1 MRGADWTGA
10 AIVLLLGGLT
20 VFLGFSG
27 GGFFPAAT
35 ALAALVLCGA
45 LVLRITLA
53 RDPFSGLSAAVGVPL
68 ALLVAFAV
76 LTLASSGWSDSSAR
90 ALLEFDRVLLYVL
103 ALAFFGMLT
112 PSGRRVAWGIRAL
125 AGASTI
131 VCVSGLVTR
140 VAADVWPIAAN
151 VHDDR
156 LSFPVTYWNALGLLA
171 ALGIVACAQLTTSSR
186 EPRAGR
192 VLAAAATPLLAA
204 TLLLTFSRASLALA
218 LVGVVIYIVVARP
231 RALLGGLIATVPATA
246 VGLVFAYRADLLATE
261 RFDSAAAIAQGHDLA
276 LVLALCA
283 AAAGAARAALFGL
296 DERFAALE
304 LRKPGGKAL
313 GVVVAAIAAVLLVA
327 AFAVDAPDRIG
338 DQWDRFVAGDV
349 VDDSG
354 DTRGRLTDLGNNGR
368 IAHWQVALDGFS
380 AKPVVGN
387 GAGTYQ
393 LLWARD
399 RPYDFT
405 VNDGHSLYLE
415 VMSEFGLVGIVL
427 LAGVLLSFLVGVA
440 LRARGPERD
449 VHAAVLA
456 LIVIWMVHAGID
468 WDWEMP
474 VVTLWLF
481 ALAGLSL
488 SCRRGDA
495 SVAPSAGPSQIVRV
509 VAALGVLVLA
519 VTPAAIVISQGH
531 LDTAVNAFKR
541 GDCRTAINSAL
552 DSLDAVSVRAEPFE
566 ILGFCDIRQGQTQLA
581 LQAMDNAVARD
592 PNSWETHYGLAIV
605 RAAAGLDPR
614 PELAIARRLNPFES
628 RPREAAELLRGD
640 DPQKWKRRALRARLP
655 IQ

>member
-1 MRGADWTGA
+1 
-10 AIVLLLGGLT
+10 
-20 VFLGFSG
+20 
-27 GGFFPAAT
+27 
-35 ALAALVLCGA
+35 VLCVA

-53 RDPFSGLSAAVGVPL
+53 RNPFAGLSAAVGLPL

-76 LTLASSGWSDSSAR
+76 LTLASAGWSDSSAR

-103 ALAFFGMLT
+103 TLAFFGMLT
-112 PSGRRVAWGIRAL
+112 PSASRVAWGIRAL
-125 AGASTI
+125 AGAATI
-131 VCVSGLVTR
+131 ICVSGLATR

-171 ALGIVACAQLTTSSR
+171 ALGIVACAQLATSAR

-218 LVGVVIYIVVARP
+218 VVGVLIYIVVARP
-231 RALLGGLIATVPATA
+231 RALLGGLIATVPPTA
-246 VGLVFAYRADLLATE
+246 VGLVFAYRADLLVSE
-261 RFDSAAAIAQGHDLA
+261 RFDSAAAVAQGHDLA

-283 AAAGAARAALFGL
+283 IVAAAARAALFGL
-296 DERFAALE
+296 DERIAARPV
-304 LRKPGGKAL
+304 RKPSGKAI
-313 GVVVAAIAAVLLVA
+313 GAVVVAIAAVLVVA
-327 AFAVDAPDRIG
+327 AVAIDAPGRIG
-338 DQWDRFVAGDV
+338 HQWDRFVAGDV
-349 VDDSG
+349 VDDQG
-354 DTRGRLTDLGNNGR
+354 DTRARLTDLGNNGR
-368 IAHWQVALDGFS
+368 LDHWRVAIDGFRDEP
-380 AKPVVGN
+380 AIGN

-427 LAGVLLSFLVGVA
+427 LAGMLLSFLVGVA
-440 LRARGPERD
+440 LRIRGPERD

-456 LIVIWMVHAGID
+456 LIAIWMVHAGID

-488 SCRRGDA
+488 ACLRGKA
-495 SVAPSAGPSQIVRV
+495 KGERAVAGGGPRQIVRV

-519 VTPAAIVISQGH
+519 VTPAATVISQGH
-531 LDTAVNAFKR
+531 LDSAVAAFKR
-541 GDCRTAINSAL
+541 GDCRTAINSSL

-581 LQAMDNAVARD
+581 LQAMDNAVSRD

-605 RAAAGLDPR
+605 RAAAGLDPH
-614 PELAIARRLNPFES
+614 PQLAIARRLNPLES
-628 RPREAAELLRGD
+628 RPQQAAELLRGN
-640 DPQKWKRRALRARLP
+640 DPQKWKRRARRARLP

>member
-1 MRGADWTGA
+1 MP
-10 AIVLLLGGLT
+10 LGGLT

-35 ALAALVLCGA
+35 AFAALVLCGA

-53 RDPFSGLSAAVGVPL
+53 RNPFAGLNAAVGLPL

-76 LTLASSGWSDSSAR
+76 LTLTSAGWSDSSAR

-103 ALAFFGMLT
+103 TLAFFGMLT

-125 AGASTI
+125 AAAATI
-131 VCVSGLVTR
+131 VCVSGLMTR

-171 ALGIVACAQLTTSSR
+171 ALGIVACAQVTTSSR
-186 EPRAGR
+186 EPRLGR

-218 LVGVVIYIVVARP
+218 VIGLLIYIVVGRP
-231 RALLGGLIATVPATA
+231 RALLGGLIATVPPTV
-246 VGLVFAYRADLLATE
+246 VGLVFAYRADLLASE

-283 AAAGAARAALFGL
+283 IAAAAARAALFGL
-296 DERFAALE
+296 DERFAA
-304 LRKPGGKAL
+304 RPGRQLAGKTIGAI
-313 GVVVAAIAAVLLVA
+313 VAAAVAVVLVA
-327 AFAVDAPDRIG
+327 AVAVDAPGRVS

-349 VDDSG
+349 VDDQG
-354 DTRGRLTDLGNNGR
+354 DTRARLTDLGNNGR
-368 IAHWQVALDGFS
+368 LDHWRIALDGFRDE
-380 AKPVVGN
+380 PVVGN

-440 LRARGPERD
+440 LRIRGPERD

-456 LIVIWMVHAGID
+456 LIAIWMVHAGID

-488 SCRRGDA
+488 ACLRGEA
-495 SVAPSAGPSQIVRV
+495 SGARLAAASGPSQIVRV

-519 VTPAAIVISQGH
+519 VTPAATVISQGH
-531 LDTAVNAFKR
+531 LDTAVAAFKR
-541 GDCRTAINSAL
+541 DDCRTAIDASLN
-552 DSLDAVSVRAEPFE
+552 SLDAVSVRAEPFE
-566 ILGFCDIRQGQTQLA
+566 ILAFCDIRQGQTQLA
-581 LQAMDNAVARD
+581 LQAMDNAVSRD

-614 PELAIARRLNPFES
+614 PQLAIARRLNPLES
-628 RPREAAELLRGD
+628 RPQEAAELLRGN